1 MEHRMAYRFTLPQD
15 QRLAMSFVI
24 NVEEGAEQSVA
35 AGDKGPEPVDELG
48 VALKIPIRNYANESN
63 YLYGIAAGAP
73 RVMRL
78 LEQHRFAATFTAAA
92 VALEKAPDLA
102 RAIAAAG
109 HEACSHG
116 HRWVHQFSFKEDR
129 ERAFIRD
136 ATESLRAST
145 GERPYGWLSRY
156 LFTPNTRRLLV
167 EEGYFYHMDDF
178 GDDVPRWDFVEIDGR
193 QRGIVIVPYA
203 IDTNDMK
210 MWVAPSYSPAQ
221 WLDYAVASFDQL
233 YAEGATQPK
242 IMSLGVHLRIIGRP
256 GRIGA
261 LARFMQHVAAHKD
274 VWVASRLA
282 IARRFAELNPL

>member
-1 MEHRMAYRFTLPQD
+1 
-15 QRLAMSFVI
+15 MSFVV

-35 AGDKGPEPVDELG
+35 SGDKGPEPVDELG

-78 LEQHRFAATFTAAA
+78 LEQHGFTSTFTAAA

-102 RAIAAAG
+102 RAISAAG
-109 HEACSHG
+109 HEVCSHG

-129 ERAFIRD
+129 EREFIRS

-156 LFTPNTRRLLV
+156 LFTANTRRLLI

-178 GDDVPRWDFVEIDGR
+178 GDDVPRWDFVEIGGR
-193 QRGIVIVPYA
+193 QRAIVIVPYA

-210 MWVAPSYSPAQ
+210 MWVAPAYSPAQ
-221 WLDYAVASFDQL
+221 WLDYAVATFDQL
-233 YAEGATQPK
+233 YAEGAAQPK

-256 GRIGA
+256 GRIGS
-261 LARFMQHVAAHKD
+261 LAKFMQHVAAHKD
-274 VWVASRLA
+274 IWVASRLA
-282 IARRFAELNPL
+282 IAKRFAELNPL